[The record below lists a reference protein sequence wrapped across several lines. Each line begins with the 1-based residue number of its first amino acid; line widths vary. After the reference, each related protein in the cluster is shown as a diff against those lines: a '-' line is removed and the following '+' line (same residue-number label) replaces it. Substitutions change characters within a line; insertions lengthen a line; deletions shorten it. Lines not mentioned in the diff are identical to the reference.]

1 MSHYSSLYDLSRS
14 SSSSIRGLHD
24 PRSGAAMFL
33 CCNGE
38 DAEEPTFVTSVPMSF
53 SIEKFEE
60 VVEVEA
66 VPVIPTVRQP
76 EPPTCATFTV
86 VIPTKGFSTLGV
98 QIDLIE
104 KHPPMVTRIE
114 EGAIQNFNN
123 VHSNSMIRPFDVLM
137 AVNGVQSWEAMEKK
151 INDLHDVPDQ
161 LFVTL
166 NRPRRVHVV
175 LEKAGTM
182 GLTLAFTEVS
192 IGVLVRDLHSSGLI
206 ADWNGKHTSD
216 AVSIGD
222 RILELN
228 GTPYA
233 GSQLA
238 QLLEKASRT
247 SSIRLTVLKYSQ
259 ADDLMLDGLMR
270 GSFV

>member
-1 MSHYSSLYDLSRS
+1 
-14 SSSSIRGLHD
+14 
-24 PRSGAAMFL
+24 MFL

-38 DAEEPTFVTSVPMSF
+38 EAEEPTFVASFPMSF
-53 SIEKFEE
+53 SIDNFDE

-86 VIPTKGFSTLGV
+86 VIPTTGFSTLGV

-104 KHPPMVTRIE
+104 QHPMVTRIE
-114 EGAIQNFNN
+114 EGAIQSFNN
-123 VHSNSMIRPFDVLM
+123 VHSYSMIRPFDVLM

-151 INDLHDVPDQ
+151 INDLDDVPDR
-161 LFVTL
+161 LFVTV
-166 NRPRRVHVV
+166 NRPRRVQVV
-175 LEKAGTM
+175 LEKAGTT

-192 IGVLVRDLHSSGLI
+192 VGVLVRDLHSSGLI
-206 ADWNGKHTSD
+206 AEWNGKHTSE

-238 QLLEKASRT
+238 QLLETSRT
-247 SSIRLTVLKYSQ
+247 STRLTVLKYSQ
-259 ADDLMLDGLMR
+259 ADDLLLDGLMR
-270 GSFV
+270 GSLV